1 LFDAIAR
8 AGSTDAAKLRE
19 ALAQT
24 KNFAGVT
31 GVISMDANRN
41 AVKPA
46 VVLKLQDLKY
56 IYQETIQPDT
66 VAKPSPSPSPSPTK
80 KRS

>member
-1 LFDAIAR
+1 MRHSHTTAR
-8 AGSTDAAKLRE
+8 GYCSTRSTEGDKLRD

-31 GVISMDANRN
+31 GVISMDADRN

-46 VVLKLQDLKY
+46 VVLKLQDLKF
-56 IYQETIQPDT
+56 IYQETIQPSDQ
-66 VAKPSPSPSPSPTK
+66 
-80 KRS
+80 R